1 MERHQN
7 GMDVWVGKG
16 ILVNIFKFITKLF
29 LFQHLALTL
38 QQSLWLTES
47 FLFYFNLVKSLL
59 IDSSIPVFKFN
70 THLKPQ
76 SKALSSVITRTPLIS
91 NYGFLRRLTIEN
103 KLKNKLFRYYT
114 LSRHLNFIYTLTVF

>member
-16 ILVNIFKFITKLF
+16 ILVIIFKFITKLF

-47 FLFYFNLVKSLL
+47 FLFFFNLVKSLL
-59 IDSSIPVFKFN
+59 IDSSIPVF
-70 THLKPQ
+70 
-76 SKALSSVITRTPLIS
+76 
-91 NYGFLRRLTIEN
+91 
-103 KLKNKLFRYYT
+103 
-114 LSRHLNFIYTLTVF
+114 